1 MKISVYN
8 QKAEVV
14 GEIELNDKIFG
25 VKPSLHLLAETVR
38 IQASNARKGLANTKT
53 RGEVS
58 GGGKKPWKQ
67 KGTGRARVGSI
78 RSPIWRHGGITFGP
92 TSERNWGLKI
102 NKKAKTKA
110 LFMSL
115 TDKAVDGKLIVI
127 DGLDIENAK
136 TKHFVQVMASFENK
150 LNNLGK
156 KQLLVMPKKDMNVV
170 RASRNIPHME
180 STLATSLNVT
190 DILKADSM
198 VILKDSLAV
207 IEKTYLKEKANYEK
221 SAKKTGSAVK
231 ATPKAPKAEVVAEPA
246 AKAETAPKTAPKA
259 ASKPAAKPAAK
270 KTTK

>member
-25 VKPSLHLLAETVR
+25 VKPTLHLLAEAVR

-92 TSERNWGLKI
+92 TSDRNWSLKI

-115 TDKAVDGKLIVI
+115 SDKLTDGKLIVVDNI
-127 DGLDIENAK
+127 AFEAAAK
-136 TKHFVQVMASFENK
+136 TKAFMQVMKSFESQM
-150 LNNLGK
+150 GK
-156 KQLLVMPKKDMNVV
+156 KQLFVLPKKDINLD
-170 RASRNIPHME
+170 RASRNIPHVM
-180 STLATSLNVT
+180 SSLATSLNVT
-190 DILKADSM
+190 DVLKADTM

-207 IEKTYLKEKANYEK
+207 IEKTYLKEF
-221 SAKKTGSAVK
+221 
-231 ATPKAPKAEVVAEPA
+231 ATPKA
-246 AKAETAPKTAPKA
+246 
-259 ASKPAAKPAAK
+259 
-270 KTTK
+270 TTK

>member
-14 GEIELNDKIFG
+14 GEIDLNDKIYAI
-25 VKPSLHLLAETVR
+25 KPSLHLLAEAVR
-38 IQASNARKGLANTKT
+38 VQASNLRKGLAHTKT

-92 TSERNWGLKI
+92 RSERNWSLKI

-115 TDKAVDGKLIVI
+115 SDKATDGKLIVVE
-127 DGLDIENAK
+127 GMNLTAPK
-136 TKHFVQVMASFENK
+136 TKEFVAVMKAFETK

-156 KQLLVMPKKDMNVV
+156 KQLLVMPKKDDALV
-170 RASRNIPHME
+170 RASRNLPKVTSI
-180 STLATSLNVT
+180 LATSLNVT

-198 VILKDSLAV
+198 VILKESLPV
-207 IEKTYLKEKANYEK
+207 IEKTYLKV
-221 SAKKTGSAVK
+221 SAKEIVK
-231 ATPKAPKAEVVAEPA
+231 KAPVK
-246 AKAETAPKTAPKA
+246 KTSAPKA
-259 ASKPAAKPAAK
+259 AV
-270 KTTK
+270 TK